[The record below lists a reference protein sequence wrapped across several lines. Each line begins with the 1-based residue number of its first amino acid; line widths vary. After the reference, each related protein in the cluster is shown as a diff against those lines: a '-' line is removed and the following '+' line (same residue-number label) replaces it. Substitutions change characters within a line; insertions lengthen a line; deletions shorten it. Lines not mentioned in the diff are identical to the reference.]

1 MFDIS
6 FLTHVLA
13 LLNVATAFLL
23 VVGYTFI
30 RRGDRAAHK
39 KCMISAV
46 SVAVLFI
53 VVYVYYHANAGL
65 AKFGGEGTVRTVY
78 FTLLAAHVSIAFFI
92 PFLAPLVLFRA
103 LKGRFEK
110 HKRLAR
116 WTLPL
121 WLYVSASGVV
131 VYIMSVHLYPFDG

>member
-1 MFDIS
+1 MFDVS
-6 FLTHVLA
+6 SLTHVLA
-13 LLNVATAFLL
+13 LLNGTTALLL
-23 VVGYTFI
+23 VAGYIFI

-46 SVAVLFI
+46 AVAVLFI
-53 VVYVYYHANAGL
+53 AVYVYYHLTVGF
-65 AKFGGEGTVRTVY
+65 AKFGGEGTVRTFY
-78 FTLLAAHVSIAFFI
+78 FTLLSAHVSIAFFI
-92 PFLAPLVLFRA
+92 PFLAPVVLVMA
-103 LKGRFEK
+103 LKGHFDR

-131 VYIMSVHLYPFDG
+131 VYVMSIHLYPFDG